1 MNTWTSVHFALYILH
16 STFVFMRVCVLMPFL
31 DVYKGGNHLPLFAS
45 LSDVQFT
52 VLTNRVLPLDAPLPA
67 NVRVI
72 TLDER
77 LGSYYFGFADWRFAR
92 AVIEAYPVDHPFWK
106 DFDVLHLNQVLGPQ
120 FRFLTKTGVPILY
133 AIHHPITADR
143 EVAMAETVSCERML
157 WRAKYF
163 FPVRWQ
169 KKLCRSLP
177 HVMTVSETV
186 RDRLVRDYDIPP
198 TKISIVPNGV
208 DGERFTPASDQA
220 PEFDVIAVGSFLH
233 PRKGFRYLLEVYRAL
248 TGRGIRI
255 ADVGKRSPA
264 QRSQLEELTGVK
276 LFGTVPDDRITE
288 LIQRSAVLLST
299 SLYEGF
305 GLSLIEALA
314 CGRPAFA
321 FDAGAV
327 AEVLNPIDS
336 SFVVPLR
343 DSAALVQR
351 VRDFLALSSE
361 ERRLR
366 GSRYR
371 EEVLKRYSLTASAAA
386 LRAVYTR
393 LR

>member
-1 MNTWTSVHFALYILH
+1 
-16 STFVFMRVCVLMPFL
+16 MPFL

-45 LSDVQFT
+45 LPDVQFT
-52 VLTNRVLPLDAPLPA
+52 VLTSRVLPPDAPLPA

-72 TLDER
+72 ELHAR
-77 LGSYYFGFADWRFAR
+77 LGSYYFGFADRRFAR
-92 AVIEAYPVDHPFWK
+92 AVLRTYPVGHSFWK

-133 AIHHPITADR
+133 AIHHPVTADR

-169 KKLCRSLP
+169 RQLCRSLP

-186 RDRLVRDYDIPP
+186 CDRLVRDFGIPP
-198 TKISIVPNGV
+198 AKISIVRNGV
-208 DGERFTPASDQA
+208 DGERFAFAGDLT

-233 PRKGFRYLLEVYRAL
+233 PRKGFPYLFKVYEAL
-248 TGRGIRI
+248 AAQGIRI

-264 QRSQLEELTGVK
+264 QRSQLEKLKGVK
-276 LFGTVPDDRITE
+276 LFGTVPDDKITA
-288 LIQRSAVLLST
+288 LIQRSSMLLST

-327 AEVLNPIDS
+327 AEVLSPVDPS
-336 SFVVPLR
+336 LVVPLR
-343 DSAALVQR
+343 DCDALVRR
-351 VRDFLALSSE
+351 VREFLALSPE
-361 ERRLR
+361 ERRQR
-366 GSRYR
+366 GGRYR
-371 EEVLKRYSLTASAAA
+371 EEVLKRYSLHASADA
-386 LRAVYTR
+386 LRGVYAR
-393 LR
+393 LCGNA